1 MCGHFNFRW
10 VFQQLISHLKLD
22 QSTNL
27 ELEYL
32 RVPHVRQ
39 CTQLVQ
45 NGLGHDLIDTDNGN
59 GVLRCGCQPR
69 WRVVMLLLGLAQDG
83 AEGRA
88 ADCPIS
94 RALTGEGE
102 N

>member
-1 MCGHFNFRW
+1 
-10 VFQQLISHLKLD
+10 
-22 QSTNL
+22 
-27 ELEYL
+27 
-32 RVPHVRQ
+32 VRQ
-39 CTQLVQ
+39 CTQLLL

-59 GVLRCGCQPR
+59 GVLRCGLSAE
-69 WRVVMLLLGLAQDG
+69 VEGGDVDVGLAQDG

-88 ADCPIS
+88 ADGPIV